1 MDLKMYARLTF
12 AACILLAAAP
22 LAVGAQDSLQT
33 ESSPAQPA
41 PVAGQAPP
49 QSLQPPREDGSA
61 SRRGVSPNII
71 LDLPLS
77 AQPNEPPRA
86 SAPAILEQIGACHR
100 AGIQFFAECLRHRH
114 SVIEIRRLEACVGSE
129 TIPDRSDKVRN
140 CLAAGQW

>member
-1 MDLKMYARLTF
+1 MDLKMCARLAF
-12 AACILLAAAP
+12 AACVLLAVAP

-33 ESSPAQPA
+33 EASPA
-41 PVAGQAPP
+41 PVADQPSP
-49 QSLQPPREDGSA
+49 QSLQPPRDENGA

-77 AQPNEPPRA
+77 AQPTDPPRA

-100 AGIQFFAECLRHRH
+100 AGIHYFVECLRHRH

-129 TIPDRSDKVRN
+129 TIPDSSDKVRN